1 MKRLTLSL
9 IVLSSTIFAVVP
21 AHNMSS
27 QPLSSTASEKLA
39 PLLTLTPKTPSS
51 QNSTN
56 VGNNSEITKNTPK
69 AKRTYRVRTVR
80 KHTNY
85 FANNTFD
92 FTFNGDVSLI
102 PQALHQY
109 DPDCQVLSSLG
120 TPNKYNINID
130 LQNTNLNTIQSFI
143 SQSTNGRATL
153 QYNST
158 LDSLRIVFDT
168 KVTVAQDAIK
178 QSLIWQDGGTPS
190 PVLSKEGLVLF
201 PFGQY
206 EPKITC
212 QPLQLCDIQLQ
223 AGETIN
229 SLSIGD
235 SVNWNKDDSK
245 IPIVYSGPNSKPIP
259 HIILKPVYGGLQT
272 TLVITTDKRTYY
284 IKLLS
289 SDTANV
295 SRAGFYYPGE
305 EIQIM
310 EQTRKDNETTDNK
323 ILSDDMPP
331 VNPKDLYFNYSVSGD
346 TSSSF
351 NPVQVFDD
359 GVHVYIQMP
368 TDIKSHPLPVFYIL
382 APDGESLQLVNFR
395 FKSPY
400 YIVDQIFKK
409 GVLIIGL
416 DGNAQRIT
424 ITRNDKKGFWARL
437 FGG

>member
-1 MKRLTLSL
+1 MKRLTLPL
-9 IVLSSTIFAVVP
+9 IILSSTIFAVVP

-27 QPLSSTASEKLA
+27 QPLSSTPSKNVTSC
-39 PLLTLTPKTPSS
+39 LTFTPESP
-51 QNSTN
+51 N
-56 VGNNSEITKNTPK
+56 VGNNSATAKITSK
-69 AKRTYRVRTVR
+69 ARRTYRPRAIQR
-80 KHTNY
+80 HTNY

-109 DPDCQVLSSLG
+109 DPDGQVLSSLG

-143 SQSTNGRATL
+143 AQSTNGRATL

-158 LDSLRIVFDT
+158 LNTLRIVFDT

-223 AGETIN
+223 AGEGIN
-229 SLSIGD
+229 SIDIGD
-235 SVNWNKDDSK
+235 SVNWNTGDSK
-245 IPIVYSGPNSKPIP
+245 IPVVYSGPNSKPIP

-272 TLVITTDKRTYY
+272 TLLITTDRRTYY

-295 SRAGFYYPGE
+295 SRVGFYYPGE
-305 EIQIM
+305 EIQVM
-310 EQTRKDNETTDNK
+310 EQTRKDNETKDNK
-323 ILSDDMPP
+323 VLSDDMPP

-368 TDIKSHPLPVFYIL
+368 TDIKSHPLPAFYIL

-409 GVLIIGL
+409 GVLVIGL